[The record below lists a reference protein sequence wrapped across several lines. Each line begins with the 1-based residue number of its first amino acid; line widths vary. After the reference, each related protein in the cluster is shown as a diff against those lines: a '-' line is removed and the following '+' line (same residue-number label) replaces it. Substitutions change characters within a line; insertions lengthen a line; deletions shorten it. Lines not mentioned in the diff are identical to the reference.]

1 MTIDANLRCG
11 KRPKTG
17 AGTLRA
23 ALTAAM
29 LTLALSGFAG
39 PAVSAEEKDP
49 WPELARDVF
58 NGRALADGAGVIAI
72 EMPYRA
78 EDASI
83 VPVTLRTALPHGD
96 ARAVKAITLVID
108 QNPAP
113 VAATFQTGAGVSMIS
128 TRVRVDSYT
137 NVHAVAELSD
147 GQLYATAVY
156 VKASGGCSAP
166 AGKNIE
172 EAKANLGQMRFRQF
186 AKAVAKGE
194 GKPADGPASAPREAQ
209 IMIRHPNNS
218 GLQRD
223 QVTLLYI
230 PAYFVREI
238 RVWQGDE
245 LVLAMD
251 GGISISEDPNIRFT
265 YRPNG
270 AAQFRVEAVDTDG
283 HVFKSEWPVEAM

>member
-1 MTIDANLRCG
+1 MTFNASHIRRLRSLIG
-11 KRPKTG
+11 PGGR
-17 AGTLRA
+17 AIMA
-23 ALTAAM
+23 ALF
-29 LTLALSGFAG
+29 TLALGGLTSGAM
-39 PAVSAEEKDP
+39 AAEEKDP
-49 WPELARDVF
+49 WPELVRDVF
-58 NGRALADGAGVIAI
+58 NGRDLVDGSGVIAI

-78 EDASI
+78 EDAAI
-83 VPVTLRTALPHGD
+83 VPVTMRVTLPPGDTRT
-96 ARAVKAITLVID
+96 VNAITLVID

-113 VAATFQTGAGVSMIS
+113 VAATFKTGAGVTMIA

-147 GQLYATAVY
+147 GKLYVSAVY

-166 AGKNIE
+166 TAKNTE
-172 EAKANLGQMRFRQF
+172 EAKAGLGQMRFRQF
-186 AKAVAKGE
+186 AGPGIKR
-194 GKPADGPASAPREAQ
+194 ADAPTNGPASAPREAQ

-223 QVTLLYI
+223 QLTLLYI
-230 PAYFVREI
+230 PVFFVKEV

-245 LVLAMD
+245 LTLAMD

-270 AAQFRVEAVDTDG
+270 ATRFRVEAVDTDG
-283 HVFKSEWPVEAM
+283 HVFKGEWPVEAAM